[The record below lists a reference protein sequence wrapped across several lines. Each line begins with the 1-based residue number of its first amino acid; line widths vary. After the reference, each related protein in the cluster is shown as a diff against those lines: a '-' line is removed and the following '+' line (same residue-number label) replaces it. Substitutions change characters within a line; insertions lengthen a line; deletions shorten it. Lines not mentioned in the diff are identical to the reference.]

1 MGKKRI
7 PIQGRQGAEL
17 SAFVLFKVDF
27 YVYRISIEIIMEIID
42 LEFEC
47 AKTLV
52 LFKVDFYVYRISI
65 EIIME
70 IIDLEFECAKTPLK
84 TNFVK

>member
-47 AKTLV
+47 AKT
-52 LFKVDFYVYRISI
+52 
-65 EIIME
+65 
-70 IIDLEFECAKTPLK
+70 PLK